1 MKKIL
6 SICSV
11 IALVAMMTI
20 SCSKAEQMQLS
31 INDHDTPSAVQQE
44 VLIPIYKSVINTA
57 QVFSY
62 NSTSSAASFLAT
74 TLKDDI
80 EDQLLLLGSPLSS
93 GSFSIECSAF
103 IVGKESST
111 KASYLVR
118 VNEGVVTISPAN

>member
-20 SCSKAEQMQLS
+20 SFSKAEQMQLS

-62 NSTSSAASFLAT
+62 N
-74 TLKDDI
+74 
-80 EDQLLLLGSPLSS
+80 
-93 GSFSIECSAF
+93 
-103 IVGKESST
+103 
-111 KASYLVR
+111 
-118 VNEGVVTISPAN
+118 